1 MLENLFGH
9 TWCNCLEC
17 DQRVEALRALI
28 VGRGNYDDN
37 LMISLTHFSYSAGV
51 GKLTS
56 TDTTYHIFGELYY
69 LLHPFGDIQDPQLVD
84 LDEDDDDNWDED
96 EDEDDDDL

>member
-17 DQRVEALRALI
+17 DQRVEALRVLI
-28 VGRGNYDDN
+28 VGRANRDDD
-37 LMISLTHFSYSAGV
+37 LIITLFHFSHSAG
-51 GKLTS
+51 
-56 TDTTYHIFGELYY
+56 TDEPARLNTIYRVFGEQYY
-69 LLHPFGDIQDPQLVD
+69 LLHPSGDIQDPQLVD
-84 LDEDDDDNWDED
+84 LDEDEDDDWDED

>member
-28 VGRGNYDDN
+28 VGRGNRDDN
-37 LMISLTHFSYSAGV
+37 LMIALIHFSHGGGGDSNDV
-51 GKLTS
+51 
-56 TDTTYHIFGELYY
+56 DTTYHVFNESYY
-69 LLHPFGDIQDPQLVD
+69 LLHPYGDIQDPQLVNP
-84 LDEDDDDNWDED
+84 DEDDDDDWDED
-96 EDEDDDDL
+96 EDEDDL